1 MNLVDQW
8 ESLDPNVIYP
18 KGIALNQ
25 DNIYFLQSR
34 NAQGQFLLVAE
45 FDSQIDIKVLP
56 SIKGIKVDL
65 IQGSILILALEN
77 SDKIETFARFCNHL
91 SEITIGLEEKALVY
105 KTISIIKEYSSV
117 FSSSRS
123 GMEKIVQIGMIGELH
138 SIQEHILGCIGP
150 ELSIRAWI
158 GPEGSKQ
165 DIVADDFCIEVKA
178 HRKGFSDTITISS
191 VEQLDSPFREKFYIY
206 KIDLSPSE
214 SPQSISLNSLKQT
227 IMISLDSNAS
237 AQEIFL
243 DHFNE
248 LSKEAT
254 ELQLEETFKVDAET
268 VFEVNEG
275 FPMLKSRDIDQSIVQ
290 DSISYQLDV
299 TLLDEFK
306 LAQSLTEVI
315 SNV

>member
-34 NAQGQFLLVAE
+34 NVQGQFLLVAE

-56 SIKGIKVDL
+56 SIKGIKIDL

-214 SPQSISLNSLKQT
+214 SPQSISLNSLKKT

>member
-34 NAQGQFLLVAE
+34 NVQGQFLLVAE

-56 SIKGIKVDL
+56 SIKGIKIDL

-214 SPQSISLNSLKQT
+214 SPQSISLNSLKKI

-248 LSKEAT
+248 LTKEAT

-268 VFEVNEG
+268 VFEVNES

>member
-34 NAQGQFLLVAE
+34 NVQGQFLLVAE

-56 SIKGIKVDL
+56 SIKGIKIDL

-206 KIDLSPSE
+206 KTDLSPSE
-214 SPQSISLNSLKQT
+214 SPQSISLNSLKKT

>member
-18 KGIALNQ
+18 KGVALNKK
-25 DNIYFLQSR
+25 NVYFLQSR
-34 NAQGQFLLVAE
+34 NIQGQFLLVAE
-45 FDSQIDIKVLP
+45 FNTQLDIKTLP

-77 SDKIETFARFCNHL
+77 SDKIDTFARFCNHL
-91 SEITIGLEEKALVY
+91 AEITIGLEEEATVY
-105 KTISIIKEYSSV
+105 KTISIIKEYSAV
-117 FSSSRS
+117 FSSARS
-123 GMEKIVQIGMIGELH
+123 GMEKIAQIGMIGELNA
-138 SIQEHILGCIGP
+138 IQVHIIGCIGP
-150 ELSIRAWI
+150 ELAIRAWI

-214 SPQSISLNSLKQT
+214 SSLSISLNSLKNT
-227 IMISLDSNAS
+227 IMTFLDDSAS

-248 LSKEAT
+248 LTKEAT
-254 ELQLEETFKVDAET
+254 ELQLNETFKVDSET
-268 VFEVNEG
+268 VFEVNES
-275 FPMLKSRDIDQSIVQ
+275 FPMIKSRDLDKSIVEE
-290 DSISYQLDV
+290 SISYQLDV

-306 LAQSLTEVI
+306 LTQSLTEVI

>member
-1 MNLVDQW
+1 MNIVDQW
-8 ESLDPNVIYP
+8 LNLDSSTVYPYGDPINKKNV
-18 KGIALNQ
+18 
-25 DNIYFLQSR
+25 YFLQSR

-45 FDSQIDIKVLP
+45 LDSEIDIKVMP
-56 SIKGIKVDL
+56 SIKGITIEL
-65 IQGSILILALEN
+65 IENSILILTLEN
-77 SDKIETFARFCNHL
+77 ADKIELFARFCDHL
-91 SEITIGLEEKALVY
+91 AEITIGLKEEALVY
-105 KTISIIKEYSSV
+105 KTISIIKEYSYV

-138 SIQEHILGCIGP
+138 AIQEHILDCIGP

-165 DIVADDFCIEVKA
+165 DIVADDFCVEVKA
-178 HRKGFSDTITISS
+178 HRVGFSDTITISS

-214 SPQSISLNSLKQT
+214 SSQSISLNSLKDS
-227 IMISLDSNAS
+227 IMAALDSSAS

-243 DHFNE
+243 DHFTE
-248 LSKEAT
+248 LTKEAT
-254 ELQLEETFKVDAET
+254 ELQLEETFKVDSET
-268 VFEVNEG
+268 VFEVNES
-275 FPMLKSRDIDQSIVQ
+275 FPMIKSRDLDKSIVEE
-290 DSISYQLDV
+290 SISYQLDV

-306 LAQSLTEVI
+306 LTQSLTEVI

>member
-1 MNLVDQW
+1 
-8 ESLDPNVIYP
+8 
-18 KGIALNQ
+18 
-25 DNIYFLQSR
+25 
-34 NAQGQFLLVAE
+34 
-45 FDSQIDIKVLP
+45 
-56 SIKGIKVDL
+56 
-65 IQGSILILALEN
+65 
-77 SDKIETFARFCNHL
+77 
-91 SEITIGLEEKALVY
+91 
-105 KTISIIKEYSSV
+105 
-117 FSSSRS
+117 
-123 GMEKIVQIGMIGELH
+123 
-138 SIQEHILGCIGP
+138 
-150 ELSIRAWI
+150 
-158 GPEGSKQ
+158 
-165 DIVADDFCIEVKA
+165 
-178 HRKGFSDTITISS
+178 
-191 VEQLDSPFREKFYIY
+191 
-206 KIDLSPSE
+206 
-214 SPQSISLNSLKQT
+214 
-227 IMISLDSNAS
+227 MISLDSNAS

>member
-214 SPQSISLNSLKQT
+214 SPQSISLNSLKKT